1 MTVRT
6 IASPLKILLPM
17 LAVTATWTTAA
28 LAQQSGQ
35 HPRPAQTAM
44 RSDVVKPATQESLK
58 AAVAALNAEQGEFYR
73 NKDAAG
79 IAAEYTTDAT
89 YIELLPRLEMMQG
102 RSQILEHFHELIAAN
117 ATDLVSTITSAE
129 MTSSN
134 TAVVGGDYFLVARD
148 GKKISG
154 HFLQELKREGGAWKI
169 ATQVFARPEPITMM
183 EMSDF
188 HSGG

>member
-28 LAQQSGQ
+28 LAQQSEQ
-35 HPRPAQTAM
+35 HSRPAQTAM
-44 RSDVVKPATQESLK
+44 RSDVVKPATQGDVK
-58 AAVAALNAEQGEFYR
+58 AVATALSAEQSEFYR
-73 NKDAAG
+73 KRDAAA

-102 RSQILEHFHELIAAN
+102 RAQIQEHFHELIAAN
-117 ATDLVSTITSAE
+117 ATDLVSMVTSAE
-129 MTSSN
+129 MTGN
-134 TAVVGGDYFLVARD
+134 DTAVVGGDYFLVARN

-169 ATQVFARPEPITMM
+169 AMQVF
-183 EMSDF
+183 
-188 HSGG
+188 